1 MYPINAWANRVIS
14 IINPNAP
21 NQLATFSYF
30 PHFINSNKKPNWL
43 HTDFSEP
50 IGLLLN
56 SKVFVHILCYTKI
69 KLKASTMNTIKNTL
83 LLPIL
88 LLASCTGQSLKAPTS
103 NTAGDNATF
112 NTTQTIHQ
120 SMMSPENLIIF
131 TFMAG
136 VLLYAVIDMGSVK
149 YKLLNYA
156 KFALIGFLPVM
167 ILYMWL
173 F

>member
-1 MYPINAWANRVIS
+1 
-14 IINPNAP
+14 
-21 NQLATFSYF
+21 
-30 PHFINSNKKPNWL
+30 
-43 HTDFSEP
+43 
-50 IGLLLN
+50 
-56 SKVFVHILCYTKI
+56 
-69 KLKASTMNTIKNTL
+69 MNTIKNTL